1 MIKNSC
7 NEVKQCA
14 KCGEEIWSFERRE
27 NRNSGSVVHLKGQCS
42 DRMNRPPGSD
52 NPVVG
57 KDSIGLDNV
66 KCFKFIGLLMILIM
80 VLLWVRG

>member
-7 NEVKQCA
+7 KDVKFCA

-52 NPVVG
+52 NPVVV
-57 KDSIGLDNV
+57 DSLDYV
-66 KCFKFIGLLMILIM
+66 KCFKTIGLLMILIM